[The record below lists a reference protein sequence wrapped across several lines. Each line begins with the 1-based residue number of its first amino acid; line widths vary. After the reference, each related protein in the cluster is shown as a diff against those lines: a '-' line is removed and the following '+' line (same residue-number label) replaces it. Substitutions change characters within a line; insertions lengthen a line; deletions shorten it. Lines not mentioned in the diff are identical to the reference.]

1 MKSKTRMGNILLA
14 AGALFLA
21 AALLLTG
28 SNLYEAYQAGQASER
43 LSQEVRS
50 RIESQAQEAD
60 SLSQAALAGG
70 EEETPEYLRNPEME
84 MPVEEIEGNGYIG
97 LLEIPALGLS
107 LPVMSEWSYPNLKLA
122 PCRYNGSAYTGNFT
136 IAGHNYST
144 HFGPI
149 GGLNAGC
156 IFRPS
161 ESKETVGVSPP
172 SREKQVQ
179 VHGRESTGVLFWKEM
194 AKERFAKRS
203 SACHLFRLESF
214 SFAHGVIS
222 IDEDLVGTVLNPVQH
237 SIC

>member
-28 SNLYEAYQAGQASER
+28 SNLYEAYQAGQASEH
-43 LSQEVRS
+43 LSQEVFS
-50 RIESQAQEAD
+50 RIGSQTQEAD

-122 PCRYNGSAYTGNFT
+122 PCRYSGSAYTGNFT

-149 GGLNAGC
+149 GGLNAGDS
-156 IFRPS
+156 ITFTDMQGNRFAY
-161 ESKETVGVSPP
+161 E
-172 SREKQVQ
+172 VQ
-179 VHGRESTGVLFWKEM
+179 VVETLEATAVADMVSEEWDLTLFTCDLSGESRV
-194 AKERFAKRS
+194 
-203 SACHLFRLESF
+203 
-214 SFAHGVIS
+214 
-222 IDEDLVGTVLNPVQH
+222 TVRCLQV
-237 SIC
+237 

>member
-28 SNLYEAYQAGQASER
+28 SNLFETYQAGQASER

-50 RIESQAQEAD
+50 RIERQAQEE
-60 SLSQAALAGG
+60 SSPSQTALAGG

-107 LPVMSEWSYPNLKLA
+107 LPVMSEWSYPNLRLA
-122 PCRYNGSAYTGNFT
+122 PCRYSGSTYTGNFT

-149 GGLNAGC
+149 GGLNAG
-156 IFRPS
+156 
-161 ESKETVGVSPP
+161 ESITFTDMRGNRFAYE
-172 SREKQVQ
+172 VQ
-179 VHGRESTGVLFWKEM
+179 VVETLEATAVEDMVSEEWDLTLFTCDLSGESRV
-194 AKERFAKRS
+194 
-203 SACHLFRLESF
+203 
-214 SFAHGVIS
+214 
-222 IDEDLVGTVLNPVQH
+222 TVRCLQV
-237 SIC
+237 

>member
-1 MKSKTRMGNILLA
+1 MKSKTRLGNVLLA

-28 SNLYEAYQAGQASER
+28 NNLVETYQAGQTSER
-43 LSQEVRS
+43 LSQEVSS
-50 RIESQAQEAD
+50 RIESQSQDAD
-60 SLSQAALAGG
+60 SLSQAALAG

-122 PCRYNGSAYTGNFT
+122 PCRYSGSAYAGNFT

-149 GGLNAGC
+149 GELNAGDS
-156 IFRPS
+156 ITFTDMQGNRFAY
-161 ESKETVGVSPP
+161 E
-172 SREKQVQ
+172 VQ
-179 VHGRESTGVLFWKEM
+179 VVETLEATAVADMVSEEWDLTLFTCDLSGES
-194 AKERFAKRS
+194 R
-203 SACHLFRLESF
+203 
-214 SFAHGVIS
+214 I
-222 IDEDLVGTVLNPVQH
+222 TVRCLRV
-237 SIC
+237 

>member
-1 MKSKTRMGNILLA
+1 MKSKTRLGNVLLA

-28 SNLYEAYQAGQASER
+28 NNLVETYQAGQTSER
-43 LSQEVRS
+43 LSQEVSS
-50 RIESQAQEAD
+50 RIESQSQDAD

-122 PCRYNGSAYTGNFT
+122 PCRYSGSAYTGNFT

-149 GGLNAGC
+149 RELNAGDS
-156 IFRPS
+156 ITFTDMQGNRFAY
-161 ESKETVGVSPP
+161 E
-172 SREKQVQ
+172 VQ
-179 VHGRESTGVLFWKEM
+179 VVETLEATAVADMVSEEWDLTLFTCDLSGES
-194 AKERFAKRS
+194 R
-203 SACHLFRLESF
+203 
-214 SFAHGVIS
+214 I
-222 IDEDLVGTVLNPVQH
+222 TVRCLRV
-237 SIC
+237 

>member
-43 LSQEVRS
+43 LSQEVSS
-50 RIESQAQEAD
+50 RIESQSQDAD

-84 MPVEEIEGNGYIG
+84 MPVEEIGGNGYIG

-107 LPVMSEWSYPNLKLA
+107 LPVMSKWSYPNLKLA
-122 PCRYNGSAYTGNFT
+122 PCRYSGSAYTGNFT

-149 GGLNAGC
+149 GGLNAGDSITFTDMQGNC
-156 IFRPS
+156 FAY
-161 ESKETVGVSPP
+161 E
-172 SREKQVQ
+172 VQ
-179 VHGRESTGVLFWKEM
+179 VVETLEATAVEDMVSEEWDLTLFTCDLSGES
-194 AKERFAKRS
+194 R
-203 SACHLFRLESF
+203 
-214 SFAHGVIS
+214 I
-222 IDEDLVGTVLNPVQH
+222 TVRCLRV
-237 SIC
+237 

>member
-1 MKSKTRMGNILLA
+1 MKGKTRMGNILLA
-14 AGALFLA
+14 AGALFLT

-43 LSQEVRS
+43 LSQEVSS
-50 RIESQAQEAD
+50 RIESQSQEAD

-70 EEETPEYLRNPEME
+70 EEETPEYLLNPEME

-122 PCRYNGSAYTGNFT
+122 PCRYSGSAYAGNFT

-149 GGLNAGC
+149 GGLNAGDS
-156 IFRPS
+156 ITFTDMQGNRFAY
-161 ESKETVGVSPP
+161 E
-172 SREKQVQ
+172 VQ
-179 VHGRESTGVLFWKEM
+179 VVETLEATAVADMVGEEWDLTLFTCDLSGES
-194 AKERFAKRS
+194 R
-203 SACHLFRLESF
+203 
-214 SFAHGVIS
+214 I
-222 IDEDLVGTVLNPVQH
+222 TVRCLRV
-237 SIC
+237 

>member
-28 SNLYEAYQAGQASER
+28 SNLVETYQAGQASAR
-43 LSQEVRS
+43 LSQAVFS
-50 RIESQAQEAD
+50 RIESQTQEAD
-60 SLSQAALAGG
+60 SLSQATLAGG
-70 EEETPEYLRNPEME
+70 EEETPEHLLNPEME

-122 PCRYNGSAYTGNFT
+122 PCRYSGSAYTGNFT

-149 GGLNAGC
+149 GGLNAGDS
-156 IFRPS
+156 ITFTDMQGNRFAY
-161 ESKETVGVSPP
+161 E
-172 SREKQVQ
+172 VQ
-179 VHGRESTGVLFWKEM
+179 VVETLEATAVEDMVGEGLGLTLFTCDVSGES
-194 AKERFAKRS
+194 R
-203 SACHLFRLESF
+203 
-214 SFAHGVIS
+214 I
-222 IDEDLVGTVLNPVQH
+222 TVRCLRV
-237 SIC
+237 

>member
-1 MKSKTRMGNILLA
+1 MKSKTRLGNVLLA

-28 SNLYEAYQAGQASER
+28 NNLVETYQAGQTSER
-43 LSQEVRS
+43 LSQEVSS
-50 RIESQAQEAD
+50 RIESHSQDAD

-122 PCRYNGSAYTGNFT
+122 PCRYSGSAYTGNFT

-149 GGLNAGC
+149 RELNAGDS
-156 IFRPS
+156 ITFTDMQGNRFAY
-161 ESKETVGVSPP
+161 E
-172 SREKQVQ
+172 VQ
-179 VHGRESTGVLFWKEM
+179 VVETLEATAVEDMVSEEWDLTLFTCDLSGES
-194 AKERFAKRS
+194 R
-203 SACHLFRLESF
+203 
-214 SFAHGVIS
+214 I
-222 IDEDLVGTVLNPVQH
+222 TVRCLRV
-237 SIC
+237 

>member
-1 MKSKTRMGNILLA
+1 MKSKTRLGNVLLA

-28 SNLYEAYQAGQASER
+28 NNLVETYQAGQASER
-43 LSQEVRS
+43 LSQEVSS
-50 RIESQAQEAD
+50 RIESQSQDAD

-122 PCRYNGSAYTGNFT
+122 PCRYSGSAYTGNFT

-149 GGLNAGC
+149 GELNAGDSITFTDMQGNC
-156 IFRPS
+156 FAY
-161 ESKETVGVSPP
+161 E
-172 SREKQVQ
+172 VQ
-179 VHGRESTGVLFWKEM
+179 VVETLEATAVEDMVSEEWDLTLFTCDLSGES
-194 AKERFAKRS
+194 R
-203 SACHLFRLESF
+203 
-214 SFAHGVIS
+214 I
-222 IDEDLVGTVLNPVQH
+222 TVRCLRV
-237 SIC
+237 

>member
-28 SNLYEAYQAGQASER
+28 SNLYETYRAGQASER
-43 LSQEVRS
+43 LSQEVFS
-50 RIESQAQEAD
+50 RIESQSQEE
-60 SLSQAALAGG
+60 SSPSQTALAGG
-70 EEETPEYLRNPEME
+70 EEETPEHLRNPEME

-122 PCRYNGSAYTGNFT
+122 LCRYSGSAYTGNFT

-149 GGLNAGC
+149 GGLNAGDSITFTDMQGNC
-156 IFRPS
+156 FAY
-161 ESKETVGVSPP
+161 E
-172 SREKQVQ
+172 VQ
-179 VHGRESTGVLFWKEM
+179 VVETLEATAVEDMVSEEWDLTLFTCDLSGESRV
-194 AKERFAKRS
+194 
-203 SACHLFRLESF
+203 
-214 SFAHGVIS
+214 
-222 IDEDLVGTVLNPVQH
+222 TVRCLQV
-237 SIC
+237 